1 MVGARDTEQ
10 NVRVSIL
17 CVCVC
22 IEPDISAANSLYPS
36 HRFNFHSSLIFIIG
50 TNKKIEDKK
59 IQLFQNGIHSI
70 KVNCVFIFHFSQS

>member
-17 CVCVC
+17 CVCVLSQTFPQQTLF
-22 IEPDISAANSLYPS
+22 IFPS

-59 IQLFQNGIHSI
+59 NPIIPKWYSFD
-70 KVNCVFIFHFSQS
+70 